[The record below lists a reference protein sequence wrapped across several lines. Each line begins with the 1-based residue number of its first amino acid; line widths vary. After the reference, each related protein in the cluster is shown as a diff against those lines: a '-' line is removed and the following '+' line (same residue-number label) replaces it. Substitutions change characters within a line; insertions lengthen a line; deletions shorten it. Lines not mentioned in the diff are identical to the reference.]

1 MIAVVGMALTGK
13 PLTSSAL
20 AAKVRGMVEGAAS
33 LSFQRHQQ
41 ERPRPL
47 YELQA
52 NCVLPNDA
60 ECEDAS

>member
-1 MIAVVGMALTGK
+1 VIAAVGMALTGK

-47 YELQA
+47 YEFQA
-52 NCVLPNDA
+52 NCVLLNDA
-60 ECEDAS
+60 ECEDTS